1 MDDDTIDPSRGGD
14 VPPVAV
20 RDVRPCE
27 QEQARLF
34 ATILSR
40 ELRDMR
46 RTAASA
52 EKQLLQRTVM
62 DRKTESSERLER
74 LRGRIAEAERILKA
88 LDARFYS
95 AT

>member
-1 MDDDTIDPSRGGD
+1 
-14 VPPVAV
+14 
-20 RDVRPCE
+20 
-27 QEQARLF
+27 
-34 ATILSR
+34 
-40 ELRDMR
+40 MR